1 MGTGVCANCL
11 KKEFKKKLCARKNC
25 LTFTKKAKLLKKVRF
40 FLTFF
45 LQNDTIGIPK
55 IMEER
60 RIPNMTEKKVL
71 VFEEPKM
78 DVIRFEAE
86 DIITTSDAS
95 ITLPG
100 VAI

>member
-1 MGTGVCANCL
+1 MRV
-11 KKEFKKKLCARKNC
+11 
-25 LTFTKKAKLLKKVRF
+25 
-40 FLTFF
+40 
-45 LQNDTIGIPK
+45 I

-60 RIPNMTEKKVL
+60 RIPDMKEKKVL
-71 VFEEPKM
+71 VFEEPKV

>member
-1 MGTGVCANCL
+1 M
-11 KKEFKKKLCARKNC
+11 
-25 LTFTKKAKLLKKVRF
+25 
-40 FLTFF
+40 TFF

-60 RIPNMTEKKVL
+60 RVPDMTEKKVL
-71 VFEEPKM
+71 VFEEPKV

-100 VAI
+100 VEI

>member
-1 MGTGVCANCL
+1 M
-11 KKEFKKKLCARKNC
+11 
-25 LTFTKKAKLLKKVRF
+25 
-40 FLTFF
+40 TFF
-45 LQNDTIGIPK
+45 LRNDKINVST

-60 RIPNMTEKKVL
+60 RIPDMKEKKVL

-100 VAI
+100 VEI

>member
-1 MGTGVCANCL
+1 MQ
-11 KKEFKKKLCARKNC
+11 KKNC

-40 FLTFF
+40 FLTF
-45 LQNDTIGIPK
+45 LYENDKMRVI

-60 RIPNMTEKKVL
+60 RIPDMTEKKVL
-71 VFEEPKM
+71 VFEEPKV

-100 VAI
+100 VTII